1 MKKILSV
8 FLMLLIMW
16 QSASAMTLVYNG
28 AEHEYDGYNY
38 ALIVNGNVVVPPL
51 QPIIFNNRALVPVRE
66 VFEAMGATVSYH
78 IPTQEITISRGHSFT
93 SMKIGSSEIM
103 VNGNKTTIPD
113 GVTPMLI
120 AKKGDIKQKTMVP
133 VRFVSENLNM
143 DVVFDGAKKEIRIS
157 DPEFSGNESKKT
169 VINKLSAKESGND
182 IIITLSL
189 TEKAEKISE
198 LTYVKSSKVLYF
210 DVFGA
215 THTVKANYEINKGA
229 VNKIRVGTHDGYTR
243 IAIDT
248 FGPESY
254 KKVLS
259 ADRKTITV
267 TVSGEGSGNE
277 NPSSPSLDE
286 TPKPTPT
293 VTPKP
298 TVRPTPTWRPE
309 HYAPDDKIVV
319 IDAGHGGSDP
329 GAVYSH
335 NGVDYIEKDIN
346 LSVAKKVVKLLK
358 NAGVNVEM
366 TRTGDTYPSLSDRYN
381 YANDINASFF
391 VSIHSNAFDGN
402 SKTNGIE
409 VYYSGTNNSSDYTVT
424 SKELATETYKN
435 LIKNTNATQRGVKT
449 EQHAVTRN
457 SKMPAILIE
466 MGFISNEEEA
476 MKMVD
481 AEYQNLIAEAIAD
494 AIISKID
501 TVTFPSPKPSETPE
515 TVSEEDMAE

>member
-8 FLMLLIMW
+8 LLILLFMW

-28 AEHEYDGYNY
+28 EEHEYDGYNY
-38 ALIVNGNVVVPPL
+38 TLIVNGNVIVPPL
-51 QPIIFNNRALVPVRE
+51 QPIIFNERALVPVRE
-66 VFEAMGATVSYH
+66 VFEAMGATVTYH
-78 IPTQEITISRGHSFT
+78 VPTKEITITKGESFT
-93 SMKIGSSEIM
+93 SMKIDSPEVM

-120 AKKGDIKQKTMVP
+120 AKKGDINSKTMVP

-157 DPEFSGNESKKT
+157 DPELFGSQSKKT
-169 VINKLSAKESGND
+169 VINKLSAKESAGD
-182 IIITLSL
+182 IVITLSL
-189 TEKAEKISE
+189 TEAPEKVSE

-215 THTVKANYEINKGA
+215 THTISSSYEINKGA

-248 FGPESY
+248 YGPESY

-259 ADRKTITV
+259 ADKKTIKV
-267 TVSGEGSGNE
+267 TVSGDGSENE
-277 NPSSPSLDE
+277 TPSSPSLDG

-293 VTPKP
+293 TTPKP
-298 TVRPTPTWRPE
+298 TVRPTPTWRPD
-309 HYAPDDKIVV
+309 HYSPDDKIVI

-329 GAVYSH
+329 GAVYTH

-346 LSVAKKVVKLLK
+346 LSVAKKVAKLLK

-366 TRTGDTYPSLSDRYN
+366 TRTGDTFPSLSDRYN
-381 YANDINASFF
+381 YANDLNASFF
-391 VSIHSNAFDGN
+391 VSVHSNAFDGN
-402 SKTNGIE
+402 SQSNGIE
-409 VYYSGTNNSSDYTVT
+409 VYYSSTNNSNDYTVT
-424 SKELATETYKN
+424 SKELATQVYKN

-449 EQHAVTRN
+449 EQHAVTKN

-481 AEYQNLIAEAIAD
+481 DEYQDLIAEAIAD

-501 TVTFPSPKPSETPE
+501 SVTFPSPKPSETPE
-515 TVSEEDMAE
+515 TISEEDMAE